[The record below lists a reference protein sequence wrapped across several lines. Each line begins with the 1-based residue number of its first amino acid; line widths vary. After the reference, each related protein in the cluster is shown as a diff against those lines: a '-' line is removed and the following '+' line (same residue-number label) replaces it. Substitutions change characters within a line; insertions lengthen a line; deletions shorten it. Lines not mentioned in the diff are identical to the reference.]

1 MSSKFASPFMAK
13 SPLRQ
18 DDDDKRVK
26 IEKEGKYSKSTE
38 YVRGNREGERGR
50 SVEIKEVNVPKE
62 DINGDKDINSV
73 YRTVRR
79 GNREGD
85 VVRTKRKKIS
95 KKRAERIK
103 KRKDKSHKEISE

>member
-18 DDDDKRVK
+18 DDEDKRVK

-50 SVEIKEVNVPKE
+50 SVEIRQGNRDSDKSGE
-62 DINGDKDINSV
+62 DNEYNT
-73 YRTVRR
+73 RTVRKSDKD
-79 GNREGD
+79 GN
-85 VVRTKRKKIS
+85 VTRTKTKKIS

-103 KRKDKSHKEISE
+103 KRKDKSHKEI